1 MAVRL
6 PAFLHEAMRQ
16 AAEQAY
22 PHEMCGLLVGA
33 PLPEGGGWQLTA
45 WRQTANL
52 HPSPHRHF
60 LIDPSAHLAL
70 QRHLRQEQP
79 SLAVIGH
86 VHSHPNGRAMPSP
99 TDRALIGDPALV
111 WLVLGV
117 LDGRV
122 VDSRAWR
129 PSPGERQG
137 FAPLPLLTA
146 TISQDDEKTS

>member
-1 MAVRL
+1 MELHL
-6 PAFLHEAMRQ
+6 PTALHEAMRQ

-33 PLPEGGGWQLTA
+33 ALPDGGGWQVTA
-45 WRQTANL
+45 WHQTANL

-70 QRHLRQEQP
+70 RRRLRQEQP
-79 SLAVIGH
+79 ALTVIGH

-117 LDGRV
+117 RDARL
-122 VDSRAWR
+122 VDSLAWR
-129 PSPGERQG
+129 PDPTERRG
-137 FAPLPLLTA
+137 FAPLTLCPP
-146 TISQDDEKTS
+146 TISREDEKTS